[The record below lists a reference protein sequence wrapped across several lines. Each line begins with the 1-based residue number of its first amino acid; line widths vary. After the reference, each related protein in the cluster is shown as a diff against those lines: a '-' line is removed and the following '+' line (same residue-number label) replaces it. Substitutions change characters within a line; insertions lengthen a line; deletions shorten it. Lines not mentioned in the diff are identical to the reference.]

1 MHVCDGMWA
10 QSVQLCPEGLFTCPQ
25 ERWTSLL
32 THKNSLSL
40 IPTLSSLLLQSK
52 SAARQFTFPSLKISI
67 NRNHAIFL
75 SLCFSPQIRTDS
87 SRKCCVAHVSFFIA
101 FVELAW
107 PREAHRT
114 LATCCSSAEIS
125 ILHCKAKSQDQLAAC
140 RSLLIL
146 LLFGPE
152 VLPAGHIMHSCMH
165 LCRSHLVCIQH
176 IPCLHYCIGEQ
187 CSIRPQCRSCTSI
200 CVLCCTSASDQN
212 SKKLTAK
219 MQPRL

>member
-75 SLCFSPQIRTDS
+75 SLCFSPQRRTDS
-87 SRKCCVAHVSFFIA
+87 SRKCCVAHVSFLFA

-152 VLPAGHIMHSCMH
+152 VLPAGHIMHAFVQVTSCMH
-165 LCRSHLVCIQH
+165 IAYSLLTLLHRRTMFHTPIVQVLHECICAMLHLCL
-176 IPCLHYCIGEQ
+176 
-187 CSIRPQCRSCTSI
+187 
-200 CVLCCTSASDQN
+200 
-212 SKKLTAK
+212 
-219 MQPRL
+219 